1 MSTWITCWRRA
12 DGTLTI
18 AAIVTLRLGVA
29 LLAGD
34 AVGQEKAKI
43 TKEQLVGTWTWVSAK
58 LERPDGSMV
67 DAFGPNPKG
76 IYMLDAKGHFALV
89 LQRPDLPNV
98 ASNNRL
104 TATPEENQA
113 ITRGTLS
120 VFGTYSVNEA
130 EGSVTLH
137 VEGSSFPNWNGTQQK
152 RLMTITG
159 DELKITVPVAS
170 ASGLKS
176 HNVVKRAK

>member
-1 MSTWITCWRRA
+1 MSTWIICWRRA

-18 AAIVTLRLGVA
+18 AAIVALFLGVA

-34 AVGQEKAKI
+34 AVAQQKAKI
-43 TKEQLVGTWTWVSAK
+43 TKEQLAGTWTWVSSK
-58 LERPDGSMV
+58 LERPDGSLV
-67 DAFGPNPKG
+67 DGFGPNPKG
-76 IYMLDAKGHFALV
+76 VYMFDAKGHFAFV
-89 LQRPDLPNV
+89 LQRADLPKI

-120 VFGTYSVNEA
+120 VYGTYSVDEA
-130 EGSVTLH
+130 EGSVTQH
-137 VEGSSFPNWNGTQQK
+137 IEGSSFPNWNGTQQK

-170 ASGLKS
+170 AGLKS
-176 HNVVKRAK
+176 HNVLKRAK